1 MLVSRDWGKKS
12 LVEID
17 NLEEIILE
25 DGWSGRYNYSLDYN
39 QQT

>member
-1 MLVSRDWGKKS
+1 MGVQASFFQISRDWGKKS

-25 DGWSGRYNYSLDYN
+25 DG
-39 QQT
+39 